1 MTNPWRRDYRPLAI
15 SHRGHS
21 VEYPENTRIAY
32 EKAIELGTE
41 MIECDVNLT
50 RDGKLVMIHDWKL
63 DRTTSGSGRVSDH
76 TWAEIQSLDAG
87 AKFGPQFAGAKVPT
101 TEDTLLFYREAGI
114 LGCFEVKGENEA
126 ESKRI
131 ASALVDL
138 MIKHQTFD
146 YAFMSSYNHPAMA
159 LAKAKA
165 PELMLAPE
173 RLPDDAPPDPPEAV
187 RQARALGSAVLQYQY
202 TVLTAE
208 VMDAL
213 HAADIAVWSWSTTNE
228 QSMRDSIALQ
238 ADALMGDDVRLM
250 VSLLDQLRP
259 RNANPKG
266 PLRETV

>member
-1 MTNPWRRDYRPLAI
+1 MTNPWRRDARPLAI

-32 EKAIELGTE
+32 EKAIELGAE
-41 MIECDVNLT
+41 MIECDVNMT
-50 RDGKLVMIHDWKL
+50 RDGKLIMIHDWRL

-76 TWAEIQSLDAG
+76 TWDEIQRLDSG
-87 AKFGPQFAGAKVPT
+87 AKFGPQFAGTGIST

-126 ESKRI
+126 EAKRI
-131 ASALVDL
+131 AGALVDL

-146 YAFMSSYNHPAMA
+146 YALMSGYNHPAMA

-165 PELMLAPE
+165 PELVLAPE
-173 RLPDDAPPDPPEAV
+173 RLPDDAPADPPEAV
-187 RQARALGSAVLQYQY
+187 RQAQALGSNILQHQY

-213 HAADIAVWSWSTTNE
+213 HAADIAVWSWSTTDE
-228 QSMRDSIALQ
+228 QSMVDSIALH

-250 VSLLDQLRP
+250 IEVLDRLCP
-259 RNANPKG
+259 R
-266 PLRETV
+266 R